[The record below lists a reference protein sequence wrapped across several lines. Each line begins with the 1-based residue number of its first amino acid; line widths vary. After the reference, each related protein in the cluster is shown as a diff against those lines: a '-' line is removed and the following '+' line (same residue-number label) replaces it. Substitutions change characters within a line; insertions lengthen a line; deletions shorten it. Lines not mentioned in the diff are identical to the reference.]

1 MDHLNYLDMLKFPAQ
16 WFQHQD
22 LYNYLQLLHL
32 YQQSFLI
39 NQEYVER
46 HTADEM
52 PCGVSMTN
60 ETKKK
65 KNPSFPLYDP
75 AIARYLLSTPGSV
88 IENGHE
94 KDLWGCP
101 KKTTDV

>member
-1 MDHLNYLDMLKFPAQ
+1 MQ
-16 WFQHQD
+16 
-22 LYNYLQLLHL
+22 
-32 YQQSFLI
+32 
-39 NQEYVER
+39 R

-60 ETKKK
+60 ETKK
-65 KNPSFPLYDP
+65 PSFPLYDP
-75 AIARYLLSTPGSV
+75 PTARYLLSTPGSV

-101 KKTTDV
+101 EKTTDF